1 MFVLVRG
8 SHVATDPSI
17 DPKLLER
24 VLAVSSEK
32 TEKAAVTRA
41 LTDLIAR
48 REQKRLRELFGKLR
62 WDPDF
67 DYKVERSRS

>member
-1 MFVLVRG
+1 MRG

>member
-1 MFVLVRG
+1 
-8 SHVATDPSI
+8 VATDPSI